1 LLRSATPSACSSRI
15 VVASVNGRRP
25 DSAFSSVEM
34 LILA

>member
-1 LLRSATPSACSSRI
+1 VRSETPSASSSRT

-25 DSAFSSVEM
+25 PSAFSSVDM